1 MSDLHHKHSH
11 ADAHGQH
18 DDHDHHAHD
27 DHAAHGSMKEYVIG
41 FVLSVILTAIPFWLV
56 MGNVLENTATTG
68 YVVMGFAAVQV
79 LVHMVYFL
87 HMNFRSEGGWSMMAL
102 IFTVL
107 ILVIVLAGSLWV
119 MHHMNHNMMP
129 GMAPGGAH
137 QMHDM

>member
-1 MSDLHHKHSH
+1 MSELHHNNSH
-11 ADAHGQH
+11 ADGHGQ
-18 DDHDHHAHD
+18 DDHHGHD
-27 DHAAHGSMKEYVIG
+27 DHAAHGSLKEYVIG

-56 MGNVLENTATTG
+56 MGNVFENTATTG

-129 GMAPGGAH
+129 GMSPGGTH

>member
-1 MSDLHHKHSH
+1 MSDLHHKHTH
-11 ADAHGQH
+11 ADGHGH
-18 DDHDHHAHD
+18 HDHHVHD
-27 DHAAHGSMKEYVIG
+27 DQAAHGSLKEYVIG

-56 MGNVLENTATTG
+56 MGNVFENTATTG

-79 LVHMVYFL
+79 VVHMVYFL

-102 IFTVL
+102 IFTVV

-129 GMAPGGAH
+129 GMSPGGAH